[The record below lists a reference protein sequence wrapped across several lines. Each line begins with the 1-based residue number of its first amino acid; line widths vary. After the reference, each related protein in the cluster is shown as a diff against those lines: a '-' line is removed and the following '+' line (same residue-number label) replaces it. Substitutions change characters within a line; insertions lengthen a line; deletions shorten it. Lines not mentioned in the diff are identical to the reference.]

1 MTKKSLS
8 IDALSFES
16 LKKLTE
22 LGSNIKT
29 ARLRRKIKQSDLA
42 GRILVTPKTYR
53 KIESGDPSVS
63 IGLYFHAL
71 LALGLDS
78 DLFKVADPKAD
89 AIGLMMEKR
98 NLPQRIRDSQ
108 DKELDF

>member
-8 IDALSFES
+8 IEALSFES

-22 LGSNIKT
+22 VGINIKT

-42 GRILVTPKTYR
+42 SRILVTPKTYR
-53 KIESGDPSVS
+53 KIEAGDPSVS
-63 IGLYFHAL
+63 MGLYFHAL
-71 LALGLDS
+71 LALNLENDV
-78 DLFKVADPKAD
+78 LKIADPKSD

-98 NLPQRIRDSQ
+98 SLPQRIRDAQ